1 MNLTCLYLDM
11 MTNNISVT
19 KKLFFVFLV
28 IAGLYY
34 AQEFLIPLVIAT
46 ILATLFLPFSQ
57 WMETKKL
64 PRGAAAFICLLLL
77 LIFIAGIGALISWQV
92 MELTTDFALLK
103 QKALET
109 TNHIQQYILHHF
121 GISIAEQ
128 SRLVKAQE
136 DSVKGIIEVMAGS
149 VLSIFTGFI
158 LMLVYVFLLLYY
170 RGHIKN
176 FILKLS
182 LPEQQAEMNL
192 VILNATKVSQ
202 QYLVGLAKMIFCL
215 WIMYGIGFLILG
227 VKSAIFFAIFCG
239 LLEIVP
245 FIGNLTGTT
254 ITVLVTAVNG
264 APLPIL
270 GGIVI
275 TYGVV
280 QLIQGWVLE
289 PLILGPQVK
298 INPLFT
304 IIALVVGELMWGIPG
319 IVLAIPLTG
328 ILKIVCDHIV
338 VLKPYG
344 FLIGEIETAKAESG
358 LVKKIKSWWSKITH
372 KPS

>member
-1 MNLTCLYLDM
+1 MNLTCTYIDM
-11 MTNNISVT
+11 MTNSVSVT
-19 KKLFFVFLV
+19 KRLFFLFLV

-46 ILATLFLPFSQ
+46 ILATLFLPFSN

-64 PRGAAAFICLLLL
+64 PRWAAAFICLLLL
-77 LIFIAGIGALISWQV
+77 ILFIAGVGALISWQLV
-92 MELTTDFALLK
+92 ALTTDFVLLK
-103 QKALET
+103 QKTLET
-109 TNHIQQYILHHF
+109 AGHVQQYIFNHF
-121 GISIAEQ
+121 GISLAEQ
-128 SRLVKAQE
+128 SRLIKDQQK
-136 DSVKGIIEVMAGS
+136 SVTGLIEVMAGS
-149 VLSIFTGFI
+149 VVNIFTGFV

-182 LPEQQAEMNL
+182 LPEQQAEMKL
-192 VILNATKVSQ
+192 VILSAAHVSQ

-215 WIMYGIGFLILG
+215 WIMYGIGFIILG

-239 LLEIVP
+239 LLEIIP

-254 ITVLVTAVNG
+254 ITVLVTAING

-275 TYGVV
+275 TYGAV

-289 PLILGPQVK
+289 PMILGPQVK

-328 ILKIVCDHIV
+328 ILKIVCDHID

-344 FLIGEIETAKAESG
+344 FLIGEIETAKTESG
-358 LVKKIKSWWSKITH
+358 FVKKIKSWLSKITH
-372 KPS
+372 KQS